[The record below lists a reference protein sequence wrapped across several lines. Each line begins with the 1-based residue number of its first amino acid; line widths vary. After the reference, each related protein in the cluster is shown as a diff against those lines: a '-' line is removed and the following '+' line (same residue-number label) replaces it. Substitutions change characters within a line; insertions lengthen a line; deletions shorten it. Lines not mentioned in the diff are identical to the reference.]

1 MSGDPDF
8 EEVRTPKKSTAIA
21 TVYTRLAGMMGW
33 TEFDMKLKDD
43 FIYFSGISH
52 HVDTCST
59 FINVIRQ
66 QESVKGF
73 PGETLP
79 STAFYFSKQ
88 GITDWASLL
97 SYGDRQEY
105 ATAGRTGEILNRDR
119 ELSRYLAEN
128 TGQDLV
134 ACLFQREDS
143 LMGPAAVL
151 SISVMDVTEA
161 ERMLRSLVNTAPAE
175 EGMGR
180 NSRITFCYTPAKAY
194 PVYRLPQTT
203 LFTQLTSFV
212 EPSMHVYAT
221 FYGGRLLLA
230 PDEDSL
236 LRYIRQLD
244 NGEVLDGALA
254 YRAGTDGL
262 SDSYHFMLMADFA
275 HVLDQSGYQVRYVP
289 EFFLRNSDFFRNFVL
304 FAQFTCA
311 DGVVYP
317 NLVLKY
323 KSE

>member
-1 MSGDPDF
+1 
-8 EEVRTPKKSTAIA
+8 
-21 TVYTRLAGMMGW
+21 
-33 TEFDMKLKDD
+33 
-43 FIYFSGISH
+43 
-52 HVDTCST
+52 
-59 FINVIRQ
+59 
-66 QESVKGF
+66 
-73 PGETLP
+73 
-79 STAFYFSKQ
+79 
-88 GITDWASLL
+88 
-97 SYGDRQEY
+97 
-105 ATAGRTGEILNRDR
+105 
-119 ELSRYLAEN
+119 
-128 TGQDLV
+128 
-134 ACLFQREDS
+134 
-143 LMGPAAVL
+143 MGPAAVL
-151 SISVMDVTEA
+151 SLSVMDVTEA

-289 EFFLRNSDFFRNFVL
+289 EFFLRNSDFSVISFFCTVHL
-304 FAQFTCA
+304 CGWG
-311 DGVVYP
+311 GV
-317 NLVLKY
+317 
-323 KSE
+323 S

>member
-1 MSGDPDF
+1 
-8 EEVRTPKKSTAIA
+8 
-21 TVYTRLAGMMGW
+21 
-33 TEFDMKLKDD
+33 
-43 FIYFSGISH
+43 
-52 HVDTCST
+52 
-59 FINVIRQ
+59 
-66 QESVKGF
+66 
-73 PGETLP
+73 
-79 STAFYFSKQ
+79 
-88 GITDWASLL
+88 
-97 SYGDRQEY
+97 
-105 ATAGRTGEILNRDR
+105 
-119 ELSRYLAEN
+119 
-128 TGQDLV
+128 
-134 ACLFQREDS
+134 
-143 LMGPAAVL
+143 
-151 SISVMDVTEA
+151 MDETEA

-244 NGEVLDGALA
+244 NGEVLNGALA

-275 HVLDQSGYQVRYVP
+275 HVFDQSGYQVRYVP